1 MTDGLIP
8 RLRRFGDGG
17 MGDVSAACR
26 EAADEIERLRADV
39 VRLEAT
45 LLWLGDHEPQLVDAA
60 LNIHKQD
67 EGIKCAVCGEQFNS
81 YDELLRHT
89 TGSSCEITAERGE

>member
-39 VRLEAT
+39 VRLEAAI
-45 LLWLGDHEPQLVDAA
+45 LWIGDHDPQLVDAA
-60 LNIHKQD
+60 LNIHK
-67 EGIKCAVCGEQFNS
+67 
-81 YDELLRHT
+81 
-89 TGSSCEITAERGE
+89 RGE